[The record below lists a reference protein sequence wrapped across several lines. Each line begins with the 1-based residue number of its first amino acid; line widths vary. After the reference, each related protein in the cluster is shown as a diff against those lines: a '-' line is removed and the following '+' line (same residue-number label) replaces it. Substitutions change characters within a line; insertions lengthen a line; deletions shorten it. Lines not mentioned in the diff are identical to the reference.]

1 MPDTR
6 FLGNDYLSSDN
17 KRAYYE
23 IKEEMRHRPELAKI
37 LLADP
42 PSDRTLLEVIAI
54 LTFILVKKSEEAQH
68 DRD

>member
-17 KRAYYE
+17 QRAYYE